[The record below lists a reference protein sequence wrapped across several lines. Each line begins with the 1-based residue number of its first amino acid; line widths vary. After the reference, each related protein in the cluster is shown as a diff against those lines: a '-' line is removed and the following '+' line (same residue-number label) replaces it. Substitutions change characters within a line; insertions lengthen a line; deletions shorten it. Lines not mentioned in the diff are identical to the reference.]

1 MVSRTTLR
9 RTLTD
14 PKIVS
19 VLCAL
24 GGQAVLLVSTG
35 IMARYLDAKSVA
47 IYGICASLI
56 TILQLIAMLRIEQS
70 LLYAD
75 NDVYVSE
82 DIATG
87 IGLGPIVMIIISPL
101 ITLYLWY
108 NPDTNNVATACVV
121 TVIVSALAS
130 SVSRLV
136 SQVFARKDHF
146 YLLAIVGFIRPAI
159 LGLAQMTAA
168 LGFPTT
174 SGVLTALTL
183 AYVIMSIFMIFVG
196 KRAISWGNIRPS
208 IVTSRR
214 SIIRGKDF
222 IIYGLTQNLVFVAGE
237 SLVPLTMS
245 FLFTDSVY
253 VAAYWLAARA
263 VASPATIAADS
274 IRSQVY
280 RAVSKQQSGT
290 FWYMI
295 SVSGSL
301 LLVCLVP
308 CGIIVFGGHRLF
320 ELAFGPEWGVA
331 ADFAVILIGS
341 VSLNVASLPFIGALP
356 RFGLQRAYLG
366 AELVGLAVRSATLIF
381 FSDQGVLW
389 AVFAS
394 TMCYCCVLLTF
405 LGFVAVRV
413 WRSEFGGRT

>member
-1 MVSRTTLR
+1 MVNRTMLR
-9 RTLTD
+9 HALMD
-14 PKIVS
+14 PKVAS
-19 VLCAL
+19 VFCAL
-24 GGQAVLLVSTG
+24 GGQSVLLLSTG
-35 IMARYLDAKSVA
+35 VMARYLDARSVA
-47 IYGICASLI
+47 IYGICSSLI

-70 LLYAD
+70 LLYA
-75 NDVYVSE
+75 NEEMHVSE
-82 DIATG
+82 DIATA
-87 IGLGPIVMIIISPL
+87 IGLGPIVMILISPV
-101 ITLYLWY
+101 IALYLWY
-108 NPDTNNVATACVV
+108 NPETNNVMMACLI

-130 SVSRLV
+130 SVSRLI
-136 SQVFARKDHF
+136 SQVFARKDKF
-146 YLLAIVGFIRPAI
+146 YILALAGFIRPAI
-159 LGLAQMTAA
+159 LGVAQMTAA
-168 LGFPTT
+168 LSFPTT
-174 SGVLTALTL
+174 RGVLIALTL
-183 AYVIMSIFMIFVG
+183 AYVLMSIFMIAIG
-196 KRAISWGNIRPS
+196 KRAILWSS
-208 IVTSRR
+208 IQLSIDVARR
-214 SIIRGKDF
+214 SIGRGKDF

-245 FLFTDSVY
+245 FLFKDSLY

-280 RAVSKQQSGT
+280 RAVSKKKSGT

-308 CGIIVFGGHRLF
+308 CGIIVLGGHRLF
-320 ELAFGPEWGVA
+320 QVAFGPDWSVA

-366 AELVGLAVRSATLIF
+366 AELIGLLVRSSTLIF
-381 FSDQGVLW
+381 FSDQGVLY
-389 AVFAS
+389 AVLAS
-394 TMCYCCVLLTF
+394 TVCYCCVLLTF
-405 LGFVAVRV
+405 LGFVAFRV